1 MGKAI
6 KVSNIIIEAIETIK
20 FQNIYKMNGENTNQN
35 LSEEAFVDQDESDDE
50 VAPVQYDISTYGADY
65 TVDGLIKRLQKGD
78 IFIPDFQRDYV
89 WNQAEASRLVESLLL
104 GLPIPGV
111 FLAKEGDSNK
121 LLIIDGQ
128 QRLKS
133 LQFYYEGFFN
143 PKEEQKTKRIFKL
156 TKVQKRFE
164 NLTYDKL
171 EENDRIKLDDSII
184 HATIVKQETPNDE
197 NTSIYH
203 VFERLNN
210 GGKKLTPQEIRTA
223 IYYGKL
229 NDMIQRLNNHKDWR
243 EMFGPVNARL
253 KDQELILRFFAAYYN
268 ATKYSKPMVEFLNKF
283 NKKNRNPTDDFI
295 LTAENL
301 FKDTITCIKNSIGKS
316 AFRPEGVINV
326 SVFEAVSVGVAK
338 IIAKKK
344 DFDNLKF
351 VEAHKKLLSNTDFI
365 KSVNGGT
372 SDEPVFIQRH
382 KLTEQYFAQI

>member
-1 MGKAI
+1 MKEEI
-6 KVSNIIIEAIETIK
+6 
-20 FQNIYKMNGENTNQN
+20 
-35 LSEEAFVDQDESDDE
+35 LSSELPEEVIDDQDEKDDD

-65 TVDGLIKRLQKGD
+65 TVDGLVKRLQKGD

-89 WNQAEASRLVESLLL
+89 WNQTEASRLVESLLL

-111 FLAKEGDSNK
+111 FLAKENDNNK

-133 LQFYYEGFFN
+133 LQFFYEGFFN
-143 PKEEQKTKRIFKL
+143 PKEEQKTKRVFKL

-164 NLTYDKL
+164 NLTYSTL

-229 NDMIQRLNNHKDWR
+229 NDLIQKINQFKDWR
-243 EMFGPVNARL
+243 DMFGPTNARL
-253 KDQELILRFFAAYYN
+253 KDQELILRFFAAYYRSD
-268 ATKYSKPMVEFLNKF
+268 KYSKPMVEFLNKF
-283 NKKNRNPTDDFI
+283 NKQKRNPDADF
-295 LTAENL
+295 LLESEKL
-301 FKDTITCIKNSIGKS
+301 FKDTITFIKNSIGKS
-316 AFRPEGVINV
+316 AFRPEGVLNV
-326 SVFEAVSVGVAK
+326 SVFEAVTVAVAR
-338 IIAKKK
+338 IIKAKGTAPNAEKFK
-344 DFDNLKF
+344 LAHHQLLVDADFL
-351 VEAHKKLLSNTDFI
+351 
-365 KSVNGGT
+365 KSVTSGT
-372 SDEPVFIQRH
+372 SDDSVFLQRH
-382 KLTEQYFAQI
+382 KLAAKYFSNL

>member
-1 MGKAI
+1 MTEEI
-6 KVSNIIIEAIETIK
+6 KQVD
-20 FQNIYKMNGENTNQN
+20 
-35 LSEEAFVDQDESDDE
+35 LPEEPFVDQDELDDE

-111 FLAKEGDSNK
+111 FLAKEGDNNK

-133 LQFYYEGFFN
+133 LQFFYEGFFN
-143 PKEEQKTKRIFKL
+143 PKEDQKTKRIFKL

-223 IYYGKL
+223 IYYGNLNDLVQKL
-229 NDMIQRLNNHKDWR
+229 NQFKDWR

-253 KDQELILRFFAAYYN
+253 KDQELILRFLASFYN
-268 ATKYSKPMVEFLNKF
+268 SNKYQKPMVEFLNKF
-283 NKKNRNPTDDFI
+283 NKKNRNANSDFI
-295 LTAENL
+295 TAAEEL
-301 FKDTITCIKNSIGKS
+301 FKSTITTIKNCIGKS
-316 AFRPEGVINV
+316 AFRPTGVINV
-326 SVFEAVSVGVAK
+326 SVFEGVTVGVAK
-338 IIAKKK
+338 LISKGKTIEPSK
-344 DFDNLKF
+344 LI
-351 VEAHKKLLSNTDFI
+351 EAHKKLMSNPDFQ
-365 KSVNGGT
+365 KAVSSGT
-372 SDEPVFIQRH
+372 SDENVFALRH
-382 KLTEQYFAQI
+382 KLVDQYFTEI

>member
-1 MGKAI
+1 MTEELKDQELPEE
-6 KVSNIIIEAIETIK
+6 KV
-20 FQNIYKMNGENTNQN
+20 
-35 LSEEAFVDQDESDDE
+35 LDQDEQDDE

-133 LQFYYEGFFN
+133 LQFFYEGFFN
-143 PKEEQKTKRIFKL
+143 PKEEQKSKRVFKL
-156 TKVQKRFE
+156 IKVQKRFE
-164 NLTYDKL
+164 GLTYDKL

-184 HATIVKQETPNDE
+184 HATIVKQEAPNDE

-223 IYYGKL
+223 IYYGSLNDLITKL
-229 NDMIQRLNNHKDWR
+229 NSFRDWR
-243 EMFGPVNARL
+243 EMFGPTNARL

-268 ATKYSKPMVEFLNKF
+268 SAKYEKPMVEFLNKF
-283 NKKNRNPTDDFI
+283 NKKNRNADNQFI
-295 LTAENL
+295 EEAEEL
-301 FKDTITCIKNSIGKS
+301 FKKTITIIKESIGKS
-316 AFRPEGVINV
+316 AFRPTGVINV
-326 SVFEAVSVGVAK
+326 SVFEAVSVGVARVFAKGQK
-338 IIAKKK
+338 IDTVRLI
-344 DFDNLKF
+344 D
-351 VEAHKKLLSNTDFI
+351 AHKKLMDDTDFQ
-365 KSVNGGT
+365 KSVTSGT
-372 SDEPVFIQRH
+372 SDESVFATRH
-382 KLTEQYFAQI
+382 KLVNQYFSNL

>member
-1 MGKAI
+1 MNEEI
-6 KVSNIIIEAIETIK
+6 KKKE
-20 FQNIYKMNGENTNQN
+20 
-35 LSEEAFVDQDESDDE
+35 LSEEMEKGELPEEIVVDQDELDDE

-111 FLAKEGDSNK
+111 FLAKEGDINK

-133 LQFYYEGFFN
+133 LQFFYEGFFN
-143 PKEEQKTKRIFKL
+143 PKEDRKTKRVFKL

-164 NLTYDKL
+164 GLTYDKL
-171 EENDRIKLDDSII
+171 DENDRIKLDDSII

-223 IYYGKL
+223 IYYGPL
-229 NDMIQRLNNHKDWR
+229 NDLIQRLNEYKDWR
-243 EMFGPVNARL
+243 DTFGPVNARL
-253 KDQELILRFFAAYYN
+253 KDQELILRFLASYFYSA
-268 ATKYSKPMVEFLNKF
+268 KYQKPMVEFLNKF
-283 NKKNRNPTDDFI
+283 NKKNRNVEEAFI
-295 LTAENL
+295 AAAEQL
-301 FKDTITCIKNSIGKS
+301 FKTTISTIKNSIGKS
-316 AFRPEGVINV
+316 AFRPTGVINV
-326 SVFEAVSVGVAK
+326 SVFEAVSVSVAK
-338 IIAKKK
+338 LIAKNKIIDK
-344 DFDNLKF
+344 QKL
-351 VEAHKKLLSNTDFI
+351 VEAHKKLMDNTDFQ
-365 KSVNGGT
+365 KAVSSGT
-372 SDEPVFIQRH
+372 SDEPVFVLRH
-382 KLTEQYFAQI
+382 KIADQYFSEI

>member
-1 MGKAI
+1 MNEEI
-6 KVSNIIIEAIETIK
+6 KDQE
-20 FQNIYKMNGENTNQN
+20 
-35 LSEEAFVDQDESDDE
+35 LPEEVVIDQDELDDE

-111 FLAKEGDSNK
+111 FLAKEGDINK

-133 LQFYYEGFFN
+133 LQFFYEGFFN
-143 PKEEQKTKRIFKL
+143 PKEDQKTKRVFKL

-164 NLTYDKL
+164 GLTYDRL
-171 EENDRIKLDDSII
+171 DENDRIKLDDSII

-223 IYYGKL
+223 IYYGRL
-229 NDMIQRLNNHKDWR
+229 NDMVQRLNVYKDWR
-243 EMFGPVNARL
+243 DTFGPVNVRL
-253 KDQELILRFFAAYYN
+253 KDQELILRFLASYYYS
-268 ATKYSKPMVEFLNKF
+268 AKYQKPMVEFLNKF
-283 NKKNRNPTDDFI
+283 NKKNRNAEEAFI
-295 LTAENL
+295 TAAEQL
-301 FKDTITCIKNSIGKS
+301 FKTTITTIKNSIGKS
-316 AFRPEGVINV
+316 AFRPTGVINV

-338 IIAKKK
+338 LIAKNKVIDTHK
-344 DFDNLKF
+344 L
-351 VEAHKKLLSNTDFI
+351 VEAHRKLMSNVDFQ
-365 KSVNGGT
+365 KAVSSGT
-372 SDEPVFIQRH
+372 SDEPVFILRH
-382 KLTEQYFAQI
+382 KLADQYFSEI